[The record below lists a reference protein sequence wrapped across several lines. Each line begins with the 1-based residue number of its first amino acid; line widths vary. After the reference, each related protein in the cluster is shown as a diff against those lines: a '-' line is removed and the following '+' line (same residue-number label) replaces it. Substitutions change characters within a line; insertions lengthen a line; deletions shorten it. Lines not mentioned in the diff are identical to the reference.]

1 MIPVITVDGPSGV
14 GKGTVCGHL
23 SNRLGFHLLDSGS
36 LYRLT
41 GLAVRQQGVGFHD
54 PERCADVA
62 TALDARFANDGGLRV
77 YLNELDVTRAIRTEQ
92 ASQDASVVAAMQP
105 VRDAL
110 MQWQRDAAQAPGL
123 IADGRDMGTTVFPL
137 AGLKIYLDASP
148 EQRAQRRFLQLRE
161 TDKSVTLAAIL
172 RDLEIRDARDSER
185 AASPLQAASDARVL
199 DTSPLSQ
206 PAMLAIVDQW
216 VDQYLG
222 R

>member
-1 MIPVITVDGPSGV
+1 
-14 GKGTVCGHL
+14 
-23 SNRLGFHLLDSGS
+23 
-36 LYRLT
+36 
-41 GLAVRQQGVGFHD
+41 
-54 PERCADVA
+54 
-62 TALDARFANDGGLRV
+62 
-77 YLNELDVTRAIRTEQ
+77 
-92 ASQDASVVAAMQP
+92 MQP

-206 PAMLAIVDQW
+206 PDMLAIVDQW